1 MNCKEFEKL
10 IPAFLNRELDF
21 ITLKQFQEHR
31 EKCRA
36 CREELEIQ
44 FLVAEGIQHLEEG
57 DSFDMQ
63 KELNHQLQEADRKV
77 HFHTRFLR
85 GGERLEVLVCVLLAA
100 LIIWILV

>member
-1 MNCKEFEKL
+1 MDCKDFEKM
-10 IPAFLNRELDF
+10 IPAFLNKELDF

-31 EKCRA
+31 EKCRL

-63 KELNHQLQEADRKV
+63 KELTHQLQEADRKV
-77 HFHTRFLR
+77 RFHTRFIN
-85 GGERLEVLVCVLLAA
+85 GGERLELLVCVLLAA
-100 LIIWILV
+100 LIIWILA

>member
-1 MNCKEFEKL
+1 MDCKEFEKL
-10 IPAFLNRELDF
+10 IPAFLKKELDF

-31 EKCRA
+31 EKCHA

-63 KELNHQLQEADRKV
+63 KELNHQFQEADRKV
-77 HFHTRFLR
+77 RFHTRFLR
-85 GGERLEVLVCVLLAA
+85 AGERVELLVCVLLAA

>member
-1 MNCKEFEKL
+1 MNCKEFEKM

-63 KELNHQLQEADRKV
+63 KELNHQLLEADRKV
-77 HFHTRFLR
+77 RFHTRFLR
-85 GGERLEVLVCVLLAA
+85 GGEQLELLVCVLLAA